1 MKKTIIV
8 ILLTVLMITLGACED
23 SNKVTIPDLTGMEYG
38 DVLSWSFDN
47 DIDLETSS
55 EYNDSVLPGTVFY
68 QDIEAGFKVEIDSV
82 LVIKYSRG
90 YDPEGII
97 EVPDFSGE
105 SITYIKAWLEE
116 NDISKFGFFDTFD
129 LSIEAGVFV
138 GYEVGKVDE
147 RDEDFRKDF
156 YSFYFSK
163 GTLDIEEV
171 EFLDMSTIRGV
182 NLGGWFV
189 LEGWMTPTLFEGVSG
204 SDETIFMEEK
214 VDAEAAIEEHWDT
227 FIVEEDFQWLS
238 DHGIGYIRLP
248 IPWWYNGDGIYH
260 DSKLYIERAM
270 LWAEEYDIKVLL
282 DLHTAPGCQN
292 GFDNGGITGVLE
304 WPEPDNVLLTVEVIG
319 QITEDFSV
327 FDSLWGIEVLNEPGW
342 GVNMTILQNYYL
354 DAYDAIRVHNSDVY
368 VGFHDGFRN
377 YDYTWT
383 RFFTNNEF
391 TNVFFDIHLY
401 QTFGDGWGD
410 FDIFDHVD
418 FVHKEQKETIE
429 RYDGIVPIVIGEW
442 SLGLQGN
449 VYDGFNFES
458 INMVKMAFG
467 AAQFNEYENTFGWF
481 FWSYKIDR
489 DSHLEWDFK
498 RLIEQELIPDFYN
511 N

>member
-1 MKKTIIV
+1 MKKIILTILLSIIV
-8 ILLTVLMITLGACED
+8 VTLSACGD
-23 SNKVTIPDLTGMEYG
+23 SNEVTIPDLLGMEYG
-38 DVLSWSFDN
+38 DVLTWSFDN
-47 DIDLETSS
+47 DIKLETTS
-55 EYNDSVLPGTVFY
+55 EYNDTVLPGTVFY
-68 QDIEAGFKVEIDSV
+68 QDVEAGSKVAVDST

-90 YDPEGII
+90 YDPEGLI

-105 SITYIKAWLEE
+105 TISYIRSWLED
-116 NDISKFGFFDTFD
+116 NDISKFDFLETFD
-129 LSIEAGVFV
+129 LSNESGIYV
-138 GYEVGKVDE
+138 GYEVSKVGE
-147 RDEDFRKDF
+147 RTENYRKDF
-156 YSFYFSK
+156 YYFYFSK

-189 LEGWMTPTLFEGVSG
+189 LEGWMSPDLFEGVSG

-214 VDAEAAIEEHWDT
+214 VNAETALEEHWDT
-227 FIVEEDFQWLS
+227 FIVEEDFEWLS
-238 DHGIGYIRLP
+238 DHGVTYVRLP

-270 LWAEEYDIKVLL
+270 TWAEEYDIKVLL

-304 WPEPDNVLLTVEVIG
+304 WPEPENVSMTVEVIG
-319 QITEDFSV
+319 QIVQDFSV

-342 GVNMTILQNYYL
+342 GVDMNILQNYYL
-354 DAYDAIRVHNSDVY
+354 DAYDAIREYNSDVY

-383 RFFTNNEF
+383 NFFNNNDF

-410 FDIFDHVD
+410 FDIFDHVE
-418 FVHKEQKETIE
+418 FVHDEQKGTID

-449 VYDGFNFES
+449 VYEGLNYES
-458 INMVKMAFG
+458 TELVKKAFG
-467 AAQFNEYENTFGWF
+467 AAQFNEYENAFGWF
-481 FWSYKIDR
+481 FWNYKIDR
-489 DSHLEWDFK
+489 DSHLEWDFR
-498 RLIEQELIPDFYN
+498 RLIEAELIPNNYN

>member
-1 MKKTIIV
+1 MKKYLLIFLLVMIVTILNACGDTNNIIV
-8 ILLTVLMITLGACED
+8 
-23 SNKVTIPDLTGMEYG
+23 PDLSGMEYG

-47 DIDLETSS
+47 DIELETSS
-55 EYNDSVLPGTVFY
+55 EYNDSVIPGTVFY
-68 QDIEAGFKVEIDSV
+68 QDIEPGISIEVDST
-82 LVIKYSRG
+82 LVIIYSRG
-90 YDPEGII
+90 YDPDGII
-97 EVPDFSGE
+97 LVPDFSGKTILE
-105 SITYIKAWLEE
+105 IKAWLKES
-116 NDISKFGFFDTFD
+116 DISKFGFFDTFD
-129 LSIEAGVFV
+129 LSKENGLFV
-138 GYEVGKVDE
+138 GYEVTKVDV
-147 RDEDFRKDF
+147 RDDDYRKDY

-163 GTLDIEEV
+163 GTLTVEEV
-171 EFLDMSTIRGV
+171 DFFDISTIRGV

-189 LEGWMTPTLFEGVSG
+189 LEGWMSPGLFEGVSG
-204 SDETIFMEEK
+204 SDETVFMEQK
-214 VDAEAAIEEHWDT
+214 INAESALEEHWET
-227 FIVEEDFQWLS
+227 FIVEDDFEWLS
-238 DHGIGYIRLP
+238 DHGVEYVRIP

-270 LWAEEYDIKVLL
+270 LWAEKYDIKVLL

-304 WPEPDNVLLTVEVIG
+304 WPEPDNVAKTVEVIG
-319 QITEDFSV
+319 QITQDFSG

-354 DAYDAIRVHNSDVY
+354 DSYEIIRQYNSDVY

-377 YDYTWT
+377 YDSTWT
-383 RFFTNNEF
+383 RFFNNNEF

-410 FDIFDHVD
+410 FDIFDHVA

-429 RYDGIVPIVIGEW
+429 RYDGIVPIIIGEW

-449 VYDGFNFES
+449 VYDGLNHES
-458 INMVKMAFG
+458 INQVKMAFA
-467 AAQFNEYENTFGWF
+467 AAQFNELEYAFGWF
-481 FWSYKIDR
+481 FWNYKIDR

-498 RLIEQELIPDFYN
+498 RLIEQELIPNYYTN
-511 N
+511 